1 MRERR
6 IRAFTLLEMV
16 VVVIIIMILATLI
29 ILSLGGVK
37 KRARDDRRISDART
51 IGSALEQYASS
62 NVRYYPP
69 YSSSNLPPDAGNYLA
84 EVIQSGSPLYA
95 TLASGYYLSPV
106 PLDPLNGSGSYRY
119 VYIYKDDGREAA
131 IVVDKFESSGRCNIP
146 DNQQLP
152 DGVQQYVDRALNI
165 QPPTGDSN
173 VPCYYVFH

>member
-1 MRERR
+1 MYKG
-6 IRAFTLLEMV
+6 RAFTLIEMV
-16 VVVIIIMILATLI
+16 VVVIIIMILATLV

-37 KRARDDRRISDART
+37 KRARDDRRIADSRT

-69 YSSSNLPPDAGNYLA
+69 YSSANLPPNGGNYIA
-84 EVIQSGSPLYA
+84 EVITSSSPLYT

-106 PLDPLNGSGSYRY
+106 PLDPLKETTGFRY

-146 DNQQLP
+146 DNWTLPTAVQL
-152 DGVQQYVDRALNI
+152 YADRALNI
-165 QPPTGDSN
+165 QPPIEPS
-173 VPCYYVFH
+173 VPCYYVFR